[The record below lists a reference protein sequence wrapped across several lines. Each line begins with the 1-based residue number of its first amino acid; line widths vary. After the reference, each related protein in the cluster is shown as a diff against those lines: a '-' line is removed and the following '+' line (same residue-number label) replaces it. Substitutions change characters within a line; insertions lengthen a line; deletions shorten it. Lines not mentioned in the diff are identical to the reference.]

1 MNLPEL
7 RIIGLPGIPIVTPGM
22 GLVALIQQAATAV
35 SLPLQAGDIL
45 VVTQKVVSKAEGHLI
60 ALKDI
65 TPSPLAQRFARQWG
79 KDPRHVEVVLQ
90 QSRRIVKMDRGVL
103 ITETHHGFICA
114 NAGVDQ
120 SNIEGEEVVA
130 VLPPDPDA
138 SARAIRQALRERL
151 GFDVAVIISDTFG
164 RPWRHGLVN
173 IAIGLSGIEAIKD
186 YTGQLDA
193 QGYELRVTA
202 RIARRWTVPGSCRGA
217 LARADQAKQEKRC
230 APSADRHRDRPQ
242 IVVIKPRD
250 VVDGEVKRPRR
261 LVEGKDRETPDHMD
275 LAVVG

>member
-1 MNLPEL
+1 MSLPEL
-7 RIIGLPGIPIVTPGM
+7 RIMGLPGIPIVTPGM
-22 GLVALIQQAATAV
+22 DLAALIQQAATAAP
-35 SLPLQAGDIL
+35 LPLQAGDIL

-60 ALKDI
+60 VLKDI
-65 TPSPLAQRFARQWG
+65 TPSPLAESFARQWG

-138 SARAIRQALRERL
+138 SARAIRQALHERL
-151 GFDVAVIISDTFG
+151 GCDVAVIISDTFG

-202 RIARRWTVPGSCRGA
+202 LAIADELAAAAELVMNKLDNVPVAVIRGYEYPRGEGS
-217 LARADQAKQEKRC
+217 LTQLIRAAE
-230 APSADRHRDRPQ
+230 RDLFR
-242 IVVIKPRD
+242 
-250 VVDGEVKRPRR
+250 
-261 LVEGKDRETPDHMD
+261 
-275 LAVVG
+275 

>member
-1 MNLPEL
+1 MSLPEL

-22 GLVALIQQAATAV
+22 DLAALIQQASTAA

-60 ALKDI
+60 HLKDI
-65 TPSPLAQRFARQWG
+65 TPSPLAKNFAWQWG

-103 ITETHHGFICA
+103 ISETHHGFICA

-120 SNIEGEEVVA
+120 SNIEGAEVVA

-138 SARAIRQALRERL
+138 SARAIRQALRERH
-151 GFDVAVIISDTFG
+151 GCDVAVIISDTFG

-202 RIARRWTVPGSCRGA
+202 LAIADELAAAAELVMNKLDNVPVAIIRGYEYPRGEGS
-217 LARADQAKQEKRC
+217 LAQLLRAAE
-230 APSADRHRDRPQ
+230 RDLFR
-242 IVVIKPRD
+242 
-250 VVDGEVKRPRR
+250 
-261 LVEGKDRETPDHMD
+261 
-275 LAVVG
+275 

>member
-1 MNLPEL
+1 MSLPEL
-7 RIIGLPGIPIVTPGM
+7 RVIGLPGIPIVTPGM
-22 GLVALIQQAATAV
+22 DLAALIQQATLAAPCT
-35 SLPLQAGDIL
+35 LQAGDIL

-60 ALKDI
+60 LLKDI
-65 TPSPLAQRFARQWG
+65 TPSPLAKNFAQQWG

-120 SNIEGEEVVA
+120 SNIEGAEVVA

-202 RIARRWTVPGSCRGA
+202 LAIAGELAAAAELVMNKLDNVPVAVIRGYEYPRGEGG
-217 LARADQAKQEKRC
+217 LAQLVRTAE
-230 APSADRHRDRPQ
+230 RDLFR
-242 IVVIKPRD
+242 
-250 VVDGEVKRPRR
+250 
-261 LVEGKDRETPDHMD
+261 
-275 LAVVG
+275 

>member
-1 MNLPEL
+1 MSLPEL

-22 GLVALIQQAATAV
+22 DLAALIQQAATAA

-60 ALKDI
+60 VLQDI
-65 TPSPLAQRFARQWG
+65 TPSPLAESFARQWG

-120 SNIEGEEVVA
+120 SNIEGAEVVA

-202 RIARRWTVPGSCRGA
+202 LAIADELAAAAELVMNKLDNVPVAVIRGYAYPRGEGS
-217 LARADQAKQEKRC
+217 LAQLIRAAE
-230 APSADRHRDRPQ
+230 RDLFR
-242 IVVIKPRD
+242 
-250 VVDGEVKRPRR
+250 
-261 LVEGKDRETPDHMD
+261 
-275 LAVVG
+275 

>member
-1 MNLPEL
+1 MSLTEL
-7 RIIGLPGIPIVTPGM
+7 RVIGLPGIPIVTPGM
-22 GLVALIQQAATAV
+22 DLAALIQQASTAAP
-35 SLPLQAGDIL
+35 LPLQVGDIL

-60 ALKDI
+60 VLKDI
-65 TPSPLAQRFARQWG
+65 MPSPLAESFARQWG

-138 SARAIRQALRERL
+138 SARAIRQALRECL

-164 RPWRHGLVN
+164 RPWRYGLVN

-202 RIARRWTVPGSCRGA
+202 LAIADELAAAAELVMNKLDNVPVAVIRGYAYPRGEGS
-217 LARADQAKQEKRC
+217 LAQLIRAAE
-230 APSADRHRDRPQ
+230 RDLFR
-242 IVVIKPRD
+242 
-250 VVDGEVKRPRR
+250 
-261 LVEGKDRETPDHMD
+261 
-275 LAVVG
+275 

>member
-1 MNLPEL
+1 MSLPEL
-7 RIIGLPGIPIVTPGM
+7 RIIGLPGIPIVIQGM
-22 GLVALIQQAATAV
+22 DLAALIQQAATAA
-35 SLPLQAGDIL
+35 SLSLQAGDIL

-60 ALKDI
+60 VLKDI
-65 TPSPLAQRFARQWG
+65 TPSSLAQSFARQWG

-120 SNIEGEEVVA
+120 SNIEGAEVVA

-202 RIARRWTVPGSCRGA
+202 LAIADELAAAAELVMNKLDNVPVAVIRGYEYPRGEGS
-217 LARADQAKQEKRC
+217 LAQLIRAAE
-230 APSADRHRDRPQ
+230 RDLFR
-242 IVVIKPRD
+242 
-250 VVDGEVKRPRR
+250 
-261 LVEGKDRETPDHMD
+261 
-275 LAVVG
+275 

>member
-1 MNLPEL
+1 MSLPEL
-7 RIIGLPGIPIVTPGM
+7 RIIGLSGIPIVTPGM
-22 GLVALIQQAATAV
+22 DVAALIHQAATAA
-35 SLPLQAGDIL
+35 SFTLQAGDIL
-45 VVTQKVVSKAEGHLI
+45 VVTQKVVSKAEGHLVV
-60 ALKDI
+60 LRDI
-65 TPSPLAQRFARQWG
+65 TPSPLAACFAQQWG

-138 SARAIRQALRERL
+138 SARAIRQTLRARL
-151 GFDVAVIISDTFG
+151 GFDLAVIISDTFG

-173 IAIGLSGIEAIKD
+173 IAIGLSGMEAIKD

-202 RIARRWTVPGSCRGA
+202 LAIADELAAAAELVMNKLDNVPVAVIRGYAYPPGEGS
-217 LARADQAKQEKRC
+217 LTQLVRAAE
-230 APSADRHRDRPQ
+230 RDLFR
-242 IVVIKPRD
+242 
-250 VVDGEVKRPRR
+250 
-261 LVEGKDRETPDHMD
+261 
-275 LAVVG
+275 

>member
-1 MNLPEL
+1 MSLPEL
-7 RIIGLPGIPIVTPGM
+7 RITGLPGIPIVTPGM
-22 GLVALIQQAATAV
+22 DLAALIQQAATAA

-60 ALKDI
+60 VLKDI
-65 TPSPLAQRFARQWG
+65 TPSPLAQSFARQWG

-202 RIARRWTVPGSCRGA
+202 LAIADELAAAAELVMNKLDNVPVAVIRGYEYPRGEGS
-217 LARADQAKQEKRC
+217 LAQLIRAAE
-230 APSADRHRDRPQ
+230 RDLFR
-242 IVVIKPRD
+242 
-250 VVDGEVKRPRR
+250 
-261 LVEGKDRETPDHMD
+261 
-275 LAVVG
+275 

>member
-1 MNLPEL
+1 MSLSEL

-22 GLVALIQQAATAV
+22 DLAVLIQQAATAA

-60 ALKDI
+60 HLKDV
-65 TPSPLAQRFARQWG
+65 TPSPLAKNFAQQWG

-120 SNIEGEEVVA
+120 SNIEGEEMVA

-138 SARAIRQALRERL
+138 SARTIRQALRERL

-202 RIARRWTVPGSCRGA
+202 LAIADELAAAAELVMNKLDNVPVAVIRGYEYPRGEGS
-217 LARADQAKQEKRC
+217 LAQLIRAAE
-230 APSADRHRDRPQ
+230 RDLFR
-242 IVVIKPRD
+242 
-250 VVDGEVKRPRR
+250 
-261 LVEGKDRETPDHMD
+261 
-275 LAVVG
+275 

>member
-1 MNLPEL
+1 M
-7 RIIGLPGIPIVTPGM
+7 
-22 GLVALIQQAATAV
+22 
-35 SLPLQAGDIL
+35 
-45 VVTQKVVSKAEGHLI
+45 VSKAEGHLI
-60 ALKDI
+60 HLKDV
-65 TPSPLAQRFARQWG
+65 TPSPLAKNFARQWG

-90 QSRRIVKMDRGVL
+90 QSRRIVKMDRGIL

-164 RPWRHGLVN
+164 RPWRYGLVN

-202 RIARRWTVPGSCRGA
+202 LAIADELAAAAELVMNKLDNVPVAIIRGYEYPRGEGS
-217 LARADQAKQEKRC
+217 LAQLIRAAE
-230 APSADRHRDRPQ
+230 RDLFR
-242 IVVIKPRD
+242 
-250 VVDGEVKRPRR
+250 
-261 LVEGKDRETPDHMD
+261 
-275 LAVVG
+275 

>member
-1 MNLPEL
+1 MSLSEL
-7 RIIGLPGIPIVTPGM
+7 HIIGLPGIPIVTPGM
-22 GLVALIQQAATAV
+22 DLAALIQQAATAAP
-35 SLPLQAGDIL
+35 LPLQAGDIL

-60 ALKDI
+60 HLKDVA
-65 TPSPLAQRFARQWG
+65 PSPLAKNFARQWG

-103 ITETHHGFICA
+103 ITETHHGFTCA

-202 RIARRWTVPGSCRGA
+202 LAIADELAAAAELVMNKLDNVPVAVIRGYAYPRGEGS
-217 LARADQAKQEKRC
+217 LAQLIRAAE
-230 APSADRHRDRPQ
+230 RDLFR
-242 IVVIKPRD
+242 
-250 VVDGEVKRPRR
+250 
-261 LVEGKDRETPDHMD
+261 
-275 LAVVG
+275 

>member
-1 MNLPEL
+1 MSLTEL
-7 RIIGLPGIPIVTPGM
+7 RVIGLPGIPIVTPGM
-22 GLVALIQQAATAV
+22 DLAALIQQASTAAP
-35 SLPLQAGDIL
+35 LPLQAGDIL

-60 ALKDI
+60 HLKDV
-65 TPSPLAQRFARQWG
+65 TPSPLAKNFAQQWA

-164 RPWRHGLVN
+164 RPWRYGLVN

-202 RIARRWTVPGSCRGA
+202 LAIADELAAAAELVMNKLDNVPVAIIRGYEYPRGEGS
-217 LARADQAKQEKRC
+217 LAQLIRAAE
-230 APSADRHRDRPQ
+230 RDLFR
-242 IVVIKPRD
+242 
-250 VVDGEVKRPRR
+250 
-261 LVEGKDRETPDHMD
+261 
-275 LAVVG
+275 

>member
-1 MNLPEL
+1 MSLPEL
-7 RIIGLPGIPIVTPGM
+7 RILGLPGIPIVTPGM
-22 GLVALIQQAATAV
+22 DLAALIQQAATAA

-202 RIARRWTVPGSCRGA
+202 LAIADELAAAAELVMNKLDNVPVAVIRGYEYPRGEGS
-217 LARADQAKQEKRC
+217 LAQLIRAAE
-230 APSADRHRDRPQ
+230 RDLFR
-242 IVVIKPRD
+242 
-250 VVDGEVKRPRR
+250 
-261 LVEGKDRETPDHMD
+261 
-275 LAVVG
+275 

>member
-1 MNLPEL
+1 MSLTEL
-7 RIIGLPGIPIVTPGM
+7 RVIGLPGIPIVTPGM
-22 GLVALIQQAATAV
+22 DLAALIQQASTAAP
-35 SLPLQAGDIL
+35 LPLQVGDIL

-60 ALKDI
+60 VLKDI
-65 TPSPLAQRFARQWG
+65 LPSPLAESFARQWG

-164 RPWRHGLVN
+164 RPWRYGLVN

-202 RIARRWTVPGSCRGA
+202 LAIADELAAAAELVMNKLDNVPVAVIRGYEYPRGEGN
-217 LARADQAKQEKRC
+217 LAQLIRAAE
-230 APSADRHRDRPQ
+230 RDLFR
-242 IVVIKPRD
+242 
-250 VVDGEVKRPRR
+250 
-261 LVEGKDRETPDHMD
+261 
-275 LAVVG
+275 

>member
-1 MNLPEL
+1 MSLTEL
-7 RIIGLPGIPIVTPGM
+7 RVIGLPGIPVVTPGM
-22 GLVALIQQAATAV
+22 DLAALIQQASTAAP
-35 SLPLQAGDIL
+35 LPLQAGDIL

-60 ALKDI
+60 YLKDV
-65 TPSPLAQRFARQWG
+65 TPSPLAKNFAQQWG

-164 RPWRHGLVN
+164 RPWRYGLVN

-202 RIARRWTVPGSCRGA
+202 LAIADELAAAAELVMNKLDNVPVAVIRGYDYPRGEGS
-217 LARADQAKQEKRC
+217 LAQLIRAAE
-230 APSADRHRDRPQ
+230 RDLFR
-242 IVVIKPRD
+242 
-250 VVDGEVKRPRR
+250 
-261 LVEGKDRETPDHMD
+261 
-275 LAVVG
+275 